1 MKYTVTIENN
11 QLIFLPKRGNG
22 VSFDVNDI
30 SCFMV
35 SNVHTDS
42 HVPIFINGRP
52 FFLEIKNPVT
62 YGSIIIGFKGYLSK
76 EIQKPKYKEVINKYT
91 YFKIKHIHNV
101 FDIAEKL
108 IDLNIN
114 YDNVPLKE
122 TLRYTL
128 SNKKFYSK
136 EIFIT
141 NSGKTSIMKYVNP
154 DF

>member
-1 MKYTVTIENN
+1 MYYLFLYIEKGSVDTLTGLLNRESYYRDIKDMHNTI
-11 QLIFLPKRGNG
+11 RG
-22 VSFDVNDI
+22 VVLFDMNRLNELNDEYGYDEGDKALVII
-30 SCFMV
+30 S
-35 SNVHTDS
+35 
-42 HVPIFINGRP
+42 
-52 FFLEIKNPVT
+52 
-62 YGSIIIGFKGYLSK
+62 
-76 EIQKPKYKEVINKYT
+76 EVINKYT